1 MSYKLSKREK
11 KLLYILLI
19 LVIVLGGWFLLLE
32 PSFKEYNEKSA
43 DLGEKEITLSG
54 LKNTYLDYVD
64 APAKALDESAKFLTN
79 KEKFYTT
86 MINED
91 VDKMMT
97 RMALLYGLQPLS
109 LTIGEVTP
117 ANIVSY
123 ETSLAESST
132 TESSSNSESDEEVIV
147 NKIEVSMSLAGDIT
161 NAFALAD
168 SIKDSTSIRLKDYSY
183 IKGETVV
190 ESSMVLVFD
199 IYMVNE

>member
-43 DLGEKEITLSG
+43 EIGEKEITLNS
-54 LKNTYLDYVD
+54 LKNTYTEYVD

-79 KEKFYTT
+79 KEKFYQM
-86 MINED
+86 MISED
-91 VDKMMT
+91 IDKMMT
-97 RMALLYGLQPLS
+97 GMALLHGLQPLS

-117 ANIVSY
+117 VDIVSY
-123 ETSLAESST
+123 EASLDESST
-132 TESSSNSESDEEVIV
+132 NESSSNSESDEDVIV
-147 NKIEVSMSLAGDIT
+147 NKIEVSMSLAGDVA
-161 NAFALAD
+161 NAFRLAD
-168 SIKDSTSIRLKDYSY
+168 SIKDSTSIRLKDYSF
-183 IKGETVV
+183 IQGETVV

-199 IYMVNE
+199 IYMVYE

>member
-32 PSFKEYNEKSA
+32 PSFAEYNEKNTV
-43 DLGEKEITLSG
+43 LGEKEITLNS
-54 LKNTYLDYVD
+54 LKNTYSDYVD
-64 APAKALDESAKFLTN
+64 APAKALDESAKFIAN
-79 KEKFYTT
+79 KEKFYQK
-86 MINED
+86 MISED
-91 VDKMMT
+91 IDKMLT
-97 RMALLYGLQPLS
+97 GMALLHGLQPLS

-123 ETSLAESST
+123 ETSLAEST
-132 TESSSNSESDEEVIV
+132 TDSKSDEEVIV
-147 NKIEVSMSLAGDIT
+147 NKIEVSMSLAGDIA
-161 NAFALAD
+161 NAFKLAD
-168 SIKDSTSIRLKDYSY
+168 SIKDSTSIRLKDYSF
-183 IKGETVV
+183 IQEETVV